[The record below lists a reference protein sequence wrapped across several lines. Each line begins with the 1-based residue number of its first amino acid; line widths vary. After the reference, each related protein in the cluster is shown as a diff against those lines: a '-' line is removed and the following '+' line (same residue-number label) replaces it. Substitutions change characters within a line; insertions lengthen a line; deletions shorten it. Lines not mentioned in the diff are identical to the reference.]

1 MQAHLNSTKNY
12 KILKNEATN
21 QKSIWRGGGV
31 TYQGVFAQNLSSN
44 DGLWREI
51 ENHLQEQQE
60 RKFQG
65 QNSCFWEERE
75 RERKKTHLEVGPV
88 GPKRPVGAAR
98 GQGAPAGHP
107 PGQPQ
112 VPLGHS

>member
-1 MQAHLNSTKNY
+1 MKPPTK
-12 KILKNEATN
+12 
-21 QKSIWRGGGV
+21 KSIWRSGGV

-65 QNSCFWEERE
+65 QNSCFWRERE
-75 RERKKTHLEVGPV
+75 REEEDSPGGGTYGPQAPC
-88 GPKRPVGAAR
+88 GR
-98 GQGAPAGHP
+98 GQGAGRASWP
-107 PGQPQ
+107 PGPLVGPLGQPQ
-112 VPLGHS
+112 VP